1 MKRLCSLLL
10 ALLSLL
16 SAAGADKPFENPL
29 VFGNNR
35 LTLITPTLFRLEY
48 ALDGKFMDAPTYF
61 AYDRSHLLRDFEVTE
76 LGGGRYEIRTSR
88 LRIVYE
94 NDGFPFGLHNFAAYY
109 KLNGKEKK
117 FTNRCIFRNNLGGA
131 IETLDRVTEAV
142 PLDDGLLS
150 RDGWYLIDDE
160 GSDLLVD
167 GWLARRDTKRHVQ
180 DQYCFVY
187 GNDYRA
193 ALADLGAIGGRV
205 PMTRKSIHGVW
216 YCRYWN
222 YTAQDYI
229 DIVRGYDQY
238 DFPLDN
244 IVFDMDW
251 HTLDATVGT
260 GHAGSRSWTGYTWN
274 RKLIPDPAGLVDTL
288 HKLGVTV
295 SANDHPHD
303 GIRPHE
309 AVYGDFMR
317 AMGEDPASGRTLLF
331 DAGDSTYMRNFFRY
345 AHHNPDS
352 DDLDFWWLDWQQN
365 YLYPKVRGYEISTL
379 RWLNH
384 LYYRD
389 SERDDRRGAG
399 YSRWAGWGD
408 HRHPIQFSGDAQA
421 NWELLAFEVLLSAT
435 SSHAGCYYWAH
446 DIGGFRGERN
456 PELYVRWTQFGA
468 LSAALRI
475 HSTKSKELDRRPWL
489 WGERETEAMR
499 RAYHL
504 RSELMPSVYSSVW
517 QVHSTMVPLN
527 RSLFIDYGEQ
537 EAAYRNPQE
546 FLFGDLLLAAPI
558 TCPGEGEERT
568 ASQKVWFPEGEIWY
582 DFFTHEA
589 HEGGT
594 ECDVSKPLDAFP
606 LFVRGGWV
614 LPTQP
619 YTSRPAST
627 PLKHLV
633 LTAYPGRPGA
643 DNTYTLYEDDGL
655 SRDYERGRYATTEL
669 NYRLQP
675 ATVTV
680 TIRSTEGEYDGQL
693 PERSYTLRLPG
704 VSSAKRVKV
713 GRRAVKPLYD
723 GENGLVIEIP
733 ATDIRREITVT
744 VYR

>member
-1 MKRLCSLLL
+1 MKRRLLTIL
-10 ALLSLL
+10 FLTWLLP
-16 SAAGADKPFENPL
+16 ATGAGKTFENPL

-48 ALDGKFMDAPTYF
+48 ALDGKFVDAPTYF

-76 LGGGRYEIRTSR
+76 LGGDNYEIRTSR

-94 NDGFPFGLHNFAAYY
+94 ADGFPFGLHNFAAYY
-109 KLNGKEKK
+109 KLNGKERK

-131 IETLDRVTEAV
+131 VETLDRVTEAV

-167 GWLARRDTKRHVQ
+167 GWLARRDTKHHVQ

-187 GNDYRA
+187 GNDYRT

-205 PMTRKSIHGVW
+205 PMTRKSMHGIW

-229 DIVRGYDQY
+229 DIVEGYEKH

-274 RKLIPDPAGLVDTL
+274 RKLIPDPVGLIDTL
-288 HKLGVTV
+288 HAMGVKV
-295 SANDHPHD
+295 SVNDHPHD
-303 GIRPHE
+303 GIRPNE

-331 DAGDSTYMRNFFRY
+331 DAGDSCYMRNFFRF
-345 AHHNPDS
+345 AHRNSDS
-352 DDLDFWWLDWQQN
+352 GTLDFWWLDWQQN
-365 YLYPKVRGYEISTL
+365 YLYPNVRGYELSTL
-379 RWLNH
+379 KWLNR

-389 SERDDRRGAG
+389 SERGNRRGAG

-421 NWELLAFEVLLSAT
+421 NWEMLAFEVRLSAT
-435 SSHAGCYYWAH
+435 SGHAGCYYWAH

-475 HSTKSKELDRRPWL
+475 HSTKSRELDRRPWL
-489 WGERETEAMR
+489 WGERETDALR
-499 RAYHL
+499 RAYRL
-504 RSELMPSVYSSVW
+504 RSELMPYVYSSVW
-517 QVHSTMVPLN
+517 QVHATMVPLN

-537 EAAYRNPQE
+537 EPAYGNPQE
-546 FLFGDLLLAAPI
+546 YLFGDLLLVAPI
-558 TCPGEGEERT
+558 TRPGEGDERT
-568 ASQKVWFPEGEIWY
+568 AAQKVWFPAGEVWY

-589 HEGGT
+589 YEGGT
-594 ECDVSKPLDAFP
+594 ECKIAKPLDEFP

-619 YTSRPAST
+619 YTPRPGAA
-627 PLKHLV
+627 PLTHLV
-633 LTAYPGRPGA
+633 LTAYPGRAGA

-655 SRDYERGRYATTEL
+655 SRDYERGGYATTEL

-675 ATVTV
+675 TTVTV
-680 TIRSTEGEYDGQL
+680 TIRATEGEYEGQL

-704 VSSAKRVKV
+704 VKSAKRVKV
-713 GRRAVKPLYD
+713 GRRSVKPLYD
-723 GENGLVIEIP
+723 GENGLVVEIP
-733 ATDIRREITVT
+733 ATDIRREIVVT